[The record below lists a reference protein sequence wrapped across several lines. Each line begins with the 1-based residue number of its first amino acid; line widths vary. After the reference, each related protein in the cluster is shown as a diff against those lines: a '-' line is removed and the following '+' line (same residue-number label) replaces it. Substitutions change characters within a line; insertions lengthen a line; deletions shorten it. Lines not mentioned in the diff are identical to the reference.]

1 MFSHI
6 IRLLESSGSL
16 MMYHKPREQ
25 EEYAPSGKR
34 EDRSRL
40 KDGSAGKARKVAWE
54 GAG

>member
-16 MMYHKPREQ
+16 MIYNKPLEQ

-34 EDRSRL
+34 EDRPWL
-40 KDGSAGKARKVAWE
+40 KEGPAGKMRKVAWE